1 MEAILIPITLFL
13 VLGLCVV
20 LGFYYRFRNRQELQ
34 ITVRNAIDS
43 GQQISPEVL
52 SELTN
57 ALFPPSSDLR
67 KGIVLCSIGLAF
79 AVFAFMQGQENVVGP
94 LLGLSAFPFIV
105 GLAYTF
111 LAWLGKERATRT

>member
-1 MEAILIPITLFL
+1 MEAILVPITFFL

-43 GQQISPEVL
+43 GQQFSPEVL
-52 SELTN
+52 RELTN

-67 KGIVLCSIGLAF
+67 KGIVLCGIGLAF
-79 AVFAFMQGQENVVGP
+79 VVFALMLGQEKAVGP
-94 LLGLSAFPFIV
+94 LLGVSAFPFIV
-105 GLAYTF
+105 GLAYLL
-111 LAWLGKERATRT
+111 LARLGKDRETRT